1 MSEEKEIEGKSTTT
15 GKQSSAG
22 IVGRFLSVFD
32 VMGEHSMK
40 QIVLSLPFILFL
52 LLLAFLHIANNNLAE
67 QYVRKINRA
76 EKELKMYRWQYMTV
90 SSKLM
95 KVTKQSEIAKRVEE
109 NGLKELRQAP
119 LIIEVQDNKAS
130 TK

>member
-1 MSEEKEIEGKSTTT
+1 
-15 GKQSSAG
+15 
-22 IVGRFLSVFD
+22 
-32 VMGEHSMK
+32 MGEHSMK

-119 LIIEVQDNKAS
+119 MIS
-130 TK
+130 